1 MGGAAGSQ
9 GRSTAAQEAWTT
21 GEGRLGAGKE
31 QKPCKDWLSAGG
43 RVSRRTLK
51 PGSPCPEGLRHGGGQ
66 WVTPS
71 ACLHRGGPGT
81 CPWVMATP
89 STSRPMGTR
98 GLL

>member
-1 MGGAAGSQ
+1 MQ
-9 GRSTAAQEAWTT
+9 GLA
-21 GEGRLGAGKE
+21 
-31 QKPCKDWLSAGG
+31 
-43 RVSRRTLK
+43 VSRRAGVEEDPETRL
-51 PGSPCPEGLRHGGGQ
+51 PCPEGLRHGGGQ